1 MRGKKTNRIRF
12 KNRQI
17 RKATTA
23 LRSRRRKKVGE
34 KVGKE

>member
-1 MRGKKTNRIRF
+1 MRGEKTNRIRF

-23 LRSRRRKKVGE
+23 LSSRRKKIGE
-34 KVGKE
+34 KGEKE